1 MIVSRRPLAIESSQ
15 RDEFL
20 RQAGLVAATV
30 IYHHDICVILLFL
43 GVGWTELVVFSSEYH
58 GLVFQLLLALV
69 MMAILE
75 LMVGVALDTYIV
87 LVMHGVRW
95 LRITARLEG

>member
-1 MIVSRRPLAIESSQ
+1 MTVSRRPLAVESSQ
-15 RDEFL
+15 RNEFL

-30 IYHHDICVILLFL
+30 IYHHDICVVLLFL

-58 GLVFQLLLALV
+58 GLVFQLLLTLV
-69 MMAILE
+69 VVILE
-75 LMVGVALDTYIV
+75 LMVGVALDAYVV